1 MSEHSFRFAFVSNS
15 RAIAEAVR
23 EYAQGRG
30 MGMEIRLASMEKA
43 LPVARELLE
52 NGVEVILGGGGTGRL
67 LRGRLQR
74 PVVTISNDH
83 LSVLR
88 SLMQARQYSSSIAVT
103 CYERIPEWVGPFAE
117 LLHISILP
125 ILFTTSPHLETTN
138 LLSDSMRCIFFR
150 FHTQVISH
158 STCLLMSHLFFL
170 SFFLFRATPAAY
182 RGSQARG

>member
-117 LLHISILP
+117 LLHISKIG
-125 ILFTTSPHLETTN
+125 
-138 LLSDSMRCIFFR
+138 
-150 FHTQVISH
+150 
-158 STCLLMSHLFFL
+158 
-170 SFFLFRATPAAY
+170 RAHV
-182 RGSQARG
+182 